1 MSAARP
7 GARLGELY
15 GEAFGTLL
23 KMAYYRDAAATA
35 EAPVV
40 APLARGVGPI
50 KALLGLRCKYRCDSY
65 NATTRGGE
73 KYEYGHGAG

>member
-1 MSAARP
+1 LSAARP

-40 APLARGVGPI
+40 PPLARSVGTI
-50 KALLGLRCKYRCDSY
+50 KAIIGLRCKYGCDSD
-65 NATTRGGE
+65 NATTRSGE
-73 KYEYGHGAG
+73 KYGYGHGAG